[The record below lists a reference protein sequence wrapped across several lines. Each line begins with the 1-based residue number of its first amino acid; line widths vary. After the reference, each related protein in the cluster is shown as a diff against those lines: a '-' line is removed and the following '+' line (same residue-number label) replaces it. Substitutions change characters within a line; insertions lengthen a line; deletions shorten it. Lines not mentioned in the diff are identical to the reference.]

1 MNALVTVYHLYLAS
15 LLSLLVKCL
24 FRLFCLFIQGIESN
38 ATEVVCQTNTGGG
51 ITSGGGFSDY
61 FPQPTWQSAAVSNYF
76 SSLATAP
83 YPGYNR
89 GGRGYPDLSA
99 AGYNYAVTVGGQVNH
114 YDGTSASAPVVAGM
128 ISLVNAARLRAGRS
142 SVGWIH
148 PILYASFK
156 QVTKDITSGDNH
168 CAMGGCCAQ
177 GFSAAPGWDPVSG
190 LGVLNFKQFKTFMMS
205 IGTNSSTTTS
215 KPSFAPSLKSSNL
228 PSNTPSLAPS
238 YAPLGKSSS
247 APSVKSSMIG
257 LSLSVL

>member
-1 MNALVTVYHLYLAS
+1 
-15 LLSLLVKCL
+15 
-24 FRLFCLFIQGIESN
+24 
-38 ATEVVCQTNTGGG
+38 
-51 ITSGGGFSDY
+51 
-61 FPQPTWQSAAVSNYF
+61 
-76 SSLATAP
+76 
-83 YPGYNR
+83 
-89 GGRGYPDLSA
+89 
-99 AGYNYAVTVGGQVNH
+99 
-114 YDGTSASAPVVAGM
+114 M

-148 PILYASFK
+148 PILYASYKNF
-156 QVTKDITSGDNH
+156 TKDITSGNNN
-168 CAMGGCCAQ
+168 CARAQSPSVCCPQ

-190 LGVLNFKQFKTFMMS
+190 LGVLNFKLFKTFMMS

-257 LSLSVL
+257 LSLSVLCVLAATDLVTTVLC

>member
-1 MNALVTVYHLYLAS
+1 MT
-15 LLSLLVKCL
+15 CL

-156 QVTKDITSGDNH
+156 QFTKDVTSGDNH

-205 IGTNSSTTTS
+205 IGNSTTTTTKPS
-215 KPSFAPSLKSSNL
+215 ITPSMAPSSKPSSKPSNTPPKKPSNKPSKKPSFAPSK
-228 PSNTPSLAPS
+228 APS
-238 YAPLGKSSS
+238 F
-247 APSVKSSMIG
+247 
-257 LSLSVL
+257 